1 MSRGC
6 ARGRI
11 RQVKTAEGARQR
23 VGIEQFEEVIWIGD
37 ARGEPLVDLERAWI
51 SGAQPEFIVIDV
63 LPQATMI
70 GVHFKPGG
78 LAPFVAM
85 PADELSGALV
95 ELDSLAV
102 TELIFALEDE
112 FKVTAKTNGQG
123 MQTLGDIA
131 AYIDQLIAER
141 DAPAARTGS

>member
-1 MSRGC
+1 MTTTFETMK
-6 ARGRI
+6 RI
-11 RQVKTAEGARQR
+11 IVKDYE
-23 VGIEQFEEVIWIGD
+23 
-37 ARGEPLVDLERAWI
+37 
-51 SGAQPEFIVIDV
+51 
-63 LPQATMI
+63 
-70 GVHFKPGG
+70 
-78 LAPFVAM
+78 LAP
-85 PADELSGALV
+85 ERLSPDTPLESI

-112 FKVTAKTNGQG
+112 FNVTAKTNGQG

>member
-1 MSRGC
+1 MTTTFETMK
-6 ARGRI
+6 RI
-11 RQVKTAEGARQR
+11 IVKDYE
-23 VGIEQFEEVIWIGD
+23 
-37 ARGEPLVDLERAWI
+37 
-51 SGAQPEFIVIDV
+51 
-63 LPQATMI
+63 
-70 GVHFKPGG
+70 
-78 LAPFVAM
+78 LAPERLT
-85 PADELSGALV
+85 PDTPLETI

-131 AYIDQLIAER
+131 AYVDQLIAER